1 MKKTAFTV
9 VALMFATNLFLSA
22 QDSPVEHMQYFTD
35 HEEILSKKYL
45 SYMSEI
51 AHGSKARKM
60 EKRREDVVSSIR
72 ETLRETNKLRPFKG
86 DASLR
91 DAYKEY
97 YSVLLSVFTED
108 YDKIVDMEEVAERS
122 YDAMEAYFLI
132 QEKAEEKL
140 DGAYE
145 KVKLAY
151 EGFAAKNNVRLNE
164 GQASK
169 LNRKLTKVSKVNNYM
184 NMVFLI
190 FFKSSVQE
198 TLLIEGV
205 NKKDVN
211 AVEQCKNSLLKF
223 SIEGLSKLDTLKP
236 YEGDGSLIN
245 ACRKVL
251 EFQRNEAQSKI
262 SAYTSFLMKEED
274 FNKQKKSFESK
285 PASSR
290 TKNDVDSYNSS
301 VNAFNKSM
309 AEYNKANQDLNNA
322 RTKVMTHWEITRKR
336 FMDQHVPHKM

>member
-1 MKKTAFTV
+1 M
-9 VALMFATNLFLSA
+9 
-22 QDSPVEHMQYFTD
+22 
-35 HEEILSKKYL
+35 
-45 SYMSEI
+45 
-51 AHGSKARKM
+51 
-60 EKRREDVVSSIR
+60 R
-72 ETLRETNKLRPFKG
+72 ET
-86 DASLR
+86 
-91 DAYKEY
+91 
-97 YSVLLSVFTED
+97 
-108 YDKIVDMEEVAERS
+108 
-122 YDAMEAYFLI
+122 
-132 QEKAEEKL
+132 
-140 DGAYE
+140 
-145 KVKLAY
+145 
-151 EGFAAKNNVRLNE
+151 
-164 GQASK
+164 
-169 LNRKLTKVSKVNNYM
+169 
-184 NMVFLI
+184 
-190 FFKSSVQE
+190 
-198 TLLIEGV
+198 
-205 NKKDVN
+205 
-211 AVEQCKNSLLKF
+211 
-223 SIEGLSKLDTLKP
+223 